1 MSMNTQPI
9 ANQLTDLISN
19 LQRRILVAKNE
30 RLWSREDLA
39 LVSQIHLNTIAR
51 FLSGGNLGL
60 ETLLILAKGVDA
72 LEGRT
77 RKLEQRTLTKIHGTH
92 THHYLRLAS

>member
-1 MSMNTQPI
+1 MSAITQPI
-9 ANQLTDLISN
+9 ASQLTDLIRN

-51 FLSGGNLGL
+51 FLSGGNLSL
-60 ETLLILAKGVDA
+60 ETLLQLAKGVDA
-72 LEGRT
+72 LEGST
-77 RKLEQRTLTKIHGTH
+77 RKLEQRTLAKIHGTN
-92 THHYLRLAS
+92 THHYICLAS